1 MNPLPNDVTD
11 ENGTQ
16 ESAIEPAIRQWS
28 ADEVGALLK
37 KVPVVSLWRMVAW
50 QVLAGSLMAVLAW
63 WLTGRAALALSVA
76 YGALCVVVPAAV
88 MARGLASVFGR
99 RHAGS
104 ALVRFAVWELVK
116 IVLTVAMLL
125 AAPKLVEQLSWLALL
140 AGFVVTMK
148 VYWLA
153 MWRSSVRKT

>member
-1 MNPLPNDVTD
+1 LAMNPLPHDANDED
-11 ENGTQ
+11 EAQ
-16 ESAIEPAIRQWS
+16 EPAIRQWS
-28 ADEVGALLK
+28 ADEVGALLQK
-37 KVPVVSLWRMVAW
+37 LPAVSLWRIIVW

-63 WLTGRAALALSVA
+63 WVSGRSAVAFSVA
-76 YGALCVVVPAAV
+76 YGAVCVVVPAAV
-88 MARGLASVFGR
+88 MARGMASVFGR

-104 ALVRFAVWELVK
+104 AVIRFAVWELVK

-125 AAPKLVEQLSWLALL
+125 AAPRLVEQLSWLALL

-153 MWRSSVRKT
+153 MWRGSVRKT